1 MSIGIVPDEPV
12 FEDNIGPGEIPDE
25 FKKEDA

>member
-1 MSIGIVPDEPV
+1 MSIGIVSEEPE